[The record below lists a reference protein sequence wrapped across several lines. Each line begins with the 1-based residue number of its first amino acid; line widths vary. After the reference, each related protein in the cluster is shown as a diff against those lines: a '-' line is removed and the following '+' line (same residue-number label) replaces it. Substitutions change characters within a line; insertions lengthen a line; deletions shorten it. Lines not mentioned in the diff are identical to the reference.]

1 MKIQSKGGAA
11 GGAETLVPMKS
22 LYDRIDQVRMV
33 RKDLPKQ
40 LRDIAEEIPGAW
52 TRNTLRQ
59 LAVDLDRNVSSAHL
73 VAHYPEH
80 CWLLTLQSSAATTD
94 ALTAMLEQ
102 SAFQH
107 GLRTKKIRTIAYPVV
122 LLAIAATLMIAVI
135 AILVPTFDE
144 MYREFGLRLP
154 ATTEALINISRAVNA
169 QPLVTVALL
178 IAFLASLAGGLWLW
192 IGDGALKTKLLAPR
206 IDGPTIRQSLAKISL
221 QVAELLDEGIA
232 LDRALKIAA
241 ESASEVTIRSL
252 VGDLAIQAGHDAGNL
267 HRTRAAMVC
276 PPNFLFA
283 LNPASQSAG
292 RIESTPNTTML
303 RELATNYRE
312 LSIRRRDW
320 VAFVLGQVTVIGVGL
335 MIGFLVLA
343 LFSPMVSLVSALSS

>member
-22 LYDRIDQVRMV
+22 LYDRIDQVRTA

-122 LLAIAATLMIAVI
+122 LLAIAATLMTAVI

-144 MYREFGLRLP
+144 MYREFELRLP
-154 ATTEALINISRAVNA
+154 VTTEALVNVSRAVNA
-169 QPLVTVALL
+169 HPLVTVALL
-178 IAFLASLAGGLWLW
+178 IAFLACLAGGLWAW
-192 IGDGALKTKLLAPR
+192 IGNGVLKTKLLGPR
-206 IDGPTIRQSLAKISL
+206 IDGQTIRQSLAKTSL
-221 QVAELLDEGIA
+221 QVAELLDEGIE

-241 ESASEVTIRSL
+241 ESASEVTVRTL

-267 HRTRAAMVC
+267 HRTRAAMVF

-283 LNPASQSAG
+283 LSPTRPSTGSIASA
-292 RIESTPNTTML
+292 PNTTML
-303 RELATNYRE
+303 RELAASYRE

-320 VAFVLGQVTVIGVGL
+320 IAFVLGQITVIGVGL

-343 LFSPMVSLVSALSS
+343 LFSPMISLVSALSS